1 MNIIRIFIRI
11 AILFVVS
18 LGAFVIISPLVDKPL
33 TKLIDRVADLLRR
46 KEK

>member
-18 LGAFVIISPLVDKPL
+18 LGVSVILGPVLDKPL
-33 TKLIDRVADLLRR
+33 TKLIDWIHGLLWS
-46 KEK
+46 KGK